1 MRSSPPKSTAP
12 EQTAGE
18 MLHRLRPSARKAGL
32 PPETSIHVGA
42 QLDFEV
48 TISVTDYDAENY
60 SLTHLTP
67 HQAKDYAALRHH
79 PAVTWI
85 NVAGLH
91 QIDIIEKICNDFHV
105 HPLVQEDILNT
116 TQRPKVDVFDDYVFI
131 VIKMH
136 AISDQEKNVA
146 RLDLEQI
153 SFLLGANFLITF
165 QEQENTIFDQVSKR
179 LTDNKGR
186 IRKMGADY
194 LAYALI
200 DAIIDNFFKTLEQL
214 GEEIEALE
222 EILITNPEPAILH
235 KIHILKRKM
244 LLLRKSVWPL
254 REVIS
259 VLQREDLG
267 LIGPAIGPYLKDL
280 YDHTIHIIDTVESF
294 RDVIAGMLD
303 IYLSSLS
310 IRMNEIMKV
319 LTIFTA
325 VFIPLTLLAGI
336 FGMNFNTAKSPWN
349 MPELNWYWGYPLAL
363 GLMGCVGGGMVVYF
377 KKKKWF

>member
-1 MRSSPPKSTAP
+1 MQHSPPKNTSR

-18 MLHRLRPSARKAGL
+18 MLRNLRPSARKAGL
-32 PPETSIHVGA
+32 PPETPIHVGEQVA
-42 QLDFEV
+42 PDV
-48 TISVTDYDAENY
+48 TISIVDYDAENF
-60 SLTHLTP
+60 SFTFLTP
-67 HQAKDYAALRHH
+67 HQAMDCAAFRKS
-79 PAVTWI
+79 PSVTWL
-85 NVAGLH
+85 NVSGLH
-91 QIDIIEKICNDFHV
+91 KIGIIEKICNDFRI
-105 HPLVQEDILNT
+105 HPLVLEDILNT

-131 VIKMH
+131 VVKMH
-136 AISDQEKNVA
+136 LIAVQENFA

-165 QEQENTIFDQVSKR
+165 QEQKSTIFDQVCKR
-179 LTDNKGR
+179 LADNKGR

-200 DAIIDNFFKTLEQL
+200 DAIIDNFFKTLEQV

-222 EILITNPEPAILH
+222 ELLITNPAPETLH
-235 KIHILKRKM
+235 KIHVLKRKM

-259 VLQREDLG
+259 SLQRDDL
-267 LIGPAIGPYLKDL
+267 AIISPSIAIYLKDL
-280 YDHTIHIIDTVESF
+280 YDHTIHIIDTVETF

-325 VFIPLTLLAGI
+325 VFIPLTLIAGI

-349 MPELNWYWGYPLAL
+349 MPELNWYLGYPFALAL
-363 GLMGCVGGGMVVYF
+363 MCCVGIGMVIYF

>member
-1 MRSSPPKSTAP
+1 MKHPPPKNIAP
-12 EQTAGE
+12 TQTAGE
-18 MLHRLRPSARKAGL
+18 MLRKLRPSARKAGL
-32 PPETSIHVGA
+32 PPETPIHVGK
-42 QLDFEV
+42 QLGVDV
-48 TISVTDYDAENY
+48 TISVTDYDADNY
-60 SLTHLTP
+60 SATCFTP
-67 HQAKDYAALRHH
+67 DQGRDWAAFRHQ

-85 NVAGLH
+85 NVSGLH
-91 QIDIIEKICNDFHV
+91 QVDIIEKICNDFHI

-116 TQRPKVDVFDDYVFI
+116 TQRPKVDVFDDYVYI

-136 AISDQEKNVA
+136 AIVGQEDFA

-153 SFLLGANFLITF
+153 SFLLGANFLISF
-165 QEQENTIFDQVSKR
+165 QEQKNTIFDQVSKR
-179 LTDNKGR
+179 LADNKGR

-194 LAYALI
+194 LTYSLI
-200 DAIIDNFFKTLEQL
+200 DAIIDNFFKTLEQI
-214 GEEIEALE
+214 GEEIEVLE
-222 EILITNPEPAILH
+222 ELLIANPVPEILH

-259 VLQREDLG
+259 ALQREDIPIITPALG
-267 LIGPAIGPYLKDL
+267 IYLKDL
-280 YDHTIHIIDTVESF
+280 YDHTIHIIDTIESF

-319 LTIFTA
+319 LTIFMA
-325 VFIPLTLLAGI
+325 VFIPLTLIAGI

-349 MPELNWYWGYPLAL
+349 MPELNWYFGYPFAL
-363 GLMGCVGGGMVVYF
+363 GLMGSIGFGMVAYF

>member
-1 MRSSPPKSTAP
+1 MKHSIPKITSR

-18 MLHRLRPSARKAGL
+18 MLRNLRPSARKAGL
-32 PPETSIHVGA
+32 PPGTPIHVGS
-42 QLDFEV
+42 QVDQEV

-60 SLTHLTP
+60 SFTHLSPNQIKKCTAFRNRP
-67 HQAKDYAALRHH
+67 SM
-79 PAVTWI
+79 TWI
-85 NVAGLH
+85 NVSGLH
-91 QIDIIEKICNDFHV
+91 QVGIIEEICNDFGI

-116 TQRPKVDVFDDYVFI
+116 TQRPKVDVFDDHVFI
-131 VIKMH
+131 VVKMH
-136 AISDQEKNVA
+136 SSSVQGNFA

-165 QEQENTIFDQVSKR
+165 QEQKNTIFDQVSRR
-179 LTDNKGR
+179 LSDNKGR

-194 LAYALI
+194 LTYALI
-200 DAIIDNFFKTLEQL
+200 DAIIDNFFKTLEQI

-222 EILITNPEPAILH
+222 ELLITNPEPETLQ

-259 VLQREDLG
+259 SLQRDDLAV
-267 LIGPAIGPYLKDL
+267 ISPAIAIYLKDL
-280 YDHTIHIIDTVESF
+280 YDHTIHIIDTVETF
-294 RDVIAGMLD
+294 RDLIAGMFD

-325 VFIPLTLLAGI
+325 VFIPLTLIAGI
-336 FGMNFNTAKSPWN
+336 YGMNFNTAKSPWN
-349 MPELNWYWGYPLAL
+349 LPELDWYWGYPFAL
-363 GLMGCVGGGMVVYF
+363 SLMCGVGIGMVTYF
-377 KKKKWF
+377 KKKKWL